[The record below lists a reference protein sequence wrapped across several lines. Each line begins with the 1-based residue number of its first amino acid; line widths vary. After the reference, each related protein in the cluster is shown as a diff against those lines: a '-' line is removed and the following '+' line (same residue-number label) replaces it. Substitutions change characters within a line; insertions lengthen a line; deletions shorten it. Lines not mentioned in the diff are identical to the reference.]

1 MANVFRNFSKRME
14 NSYWAL
20 FIFILAVFL
29 LYVAVNLFIE
39 DYATS
44 KAAYEMFPTRKV
56 NEGIVGLAAFLPQL
70 LPLFFGYLFLADTDK
85 RMYGI
90 LSVVIMGLDMFT
102 DVYYKSYG
110 LDTTWTI
117 VAVLESF
124 FLYTVGS
131 EILLVA
137 TIGTIAALFRPAITQ
152 FVRLLTNGIDM
163 IKEIAEELGG
173 IGKSD
178 STNHNFNA
186 TTMPPPGTQG
196 GRSKPP
202 GFRE

>member
-20 FIFILAVFL
+20 LIFILAVFL
-29 LYVAVNLFIE
+29 FYISVNLFIE

-56 NEGIVGLAAFLPQL
+56 NDSIVGLAAFLPQL

-90 LSVVIMGLDMFT
+90 LSVLIMGLDMFT

-110 LDTTWTI
+110 LNTTWTI
-117 VAVLESF
+117 VAMLESF

-152 FVRLLTNGIDM
+152 FVRLMTASIDM
-163 IKEIAEELGG
+163 VKEIAEELGG

-178 STNHNFNA
+178 SHSYNNTTTN
-186 TTMPPPGTQG
+186 PPGVQG
-196 GRSKPP
+196 GRPNPP
-202 GFRE
+202 GFPK